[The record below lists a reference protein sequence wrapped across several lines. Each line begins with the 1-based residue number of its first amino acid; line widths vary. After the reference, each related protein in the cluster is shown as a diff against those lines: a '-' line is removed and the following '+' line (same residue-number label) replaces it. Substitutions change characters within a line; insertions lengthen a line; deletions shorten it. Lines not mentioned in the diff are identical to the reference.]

1 MLVDSHCHLDFD
13 TFDEDRDQVIR
24 RAFDAGI
31 DIMVTICTRL
41 SRYDQIRSLTDVSAR
56 LYCSVGIHPHQV
68 AEEDTASLE
77 ALITR
82 AADPKVVGIG
92 ETGLD
97 YYYDQ
102 SPREDQKSSFLT
114 HITAARKSGLPL
126 IVHTR
131 DADDDM
137 IQILQQEMGKGAFTG
152 VLHCFSSTRK
162 LAETALELGFYISC
176 SGIVT
181 FKNAEDL
188 RDIIRD
194 VPVDRLIVETDSPF
208 LAPIP
213 KRGKRNEPS
222 FVVHTAEKVAELKGM
237 AIDEFSRTSTD
248 NFFRLFNKAT
258 PPSKITA

>member
-1 MLVDSHCHLDFD
+1 
-13 TFDEDRDQVIR
+13 
-24 RAFDAGI
+24 
-31 DIMVTICTRL
+31 
-41 SRYDQIRSLTDVSAR
+41 
-56 LYCSVGIHPHQV
+56 
-68 AEEDTASLE
+68 
-77 ALITR
+77 
-82 AADPKVVGIG
+82 
-92 ETGLD
+92 
-97 YYYDQ
+97 
-102 SPREDQKSSFLT
+102 
-114 HITAARKSGLPL
+114 
-126 IVHTR
+126 
-131 DADDDM
+131 M

-181 FKNAEDL
+181 FKNAKDL

-194 VPVDRLIVETDSPF
+194 VPVDRLNVETDSPF